1 MPPRKRSLAA
11 VKDDAAPSKG
21 GLAEKVQ
28 ATLDKLEL
36 RPEDAALAALALE
49 YGRTIDR
56 AAIIAAQ
63 ASKIAFDPDSAEE
76 VARLRAKVSAHATMS
91 DVGPKL
97 LAALDALGATPK
109 ARAQSPKAPNKRAGS
124 SLQAMRSGA

>member
-1 MPPRKRSLAA
+1 MPPRKRTLAA

-21 GLAEKVQ
+21 GLAAKVQ
-28 ATLDKLEL
+28 ETLDTLEL
-36 RPEDAALAALALE
+36 RPEDTALAALALE

-63 ASKIAFDPDSAEE
+63 AAKIPFDPDSAEE
-76 VARLRAKVSAHATMS
+76 VARLRAKVSAHSTMS

-109 ARAQSPKAPNKRAGS
+109 ARAQSPKAQGKARGS
-124 SLQAMRSGA
+124 ALQAMRGGA